1 MSEGTIYR
9 FADFYLFKR
18 APSIL
23 LIFTIPIFL
32 IFVRVTEGISYL
44 F

>member
-1 MSEGTIYR
+1 MSVGTIYR
-9 FADFYLFKR
+9 FDDFYLFKR

-32 IFVRVTEGISYL
+32 IFVGVTEGISYL